1 MEASFPWGV
10 EVPHAGA
17 SAPIILPRAR
27 HVVSYH
33 IIPRGSGWAGI
44 PDVTSTRFE
53 AGDVLVVPHGDPC
66 SMLAEPGQPPEL
78 DVEATLDFFRGMAA
92 GRLPFVCR
100 EGGGGEPRCEFV
112 CGFLGCDRQPFNPVL
127 ATPPRLPRI
136 ARSTDGGEGLL
147 GRLVDLTLAEARR
160 SRVGGGSIR
169 LRLSELLF
177 VEVVRRHLE
186 GLPAHATGWLSGL
199 RDPAIGKVPMLLH
212 ERPAHAWT
220 LDELARRACMSRAAL
235 AARFTRLVGHPPMHY
250 LTLWRMQVAA
260 RLLVDGPA
268 KVAAVARDVGYG
280 SEAAFSRAFRK
291 TVGVPPAAWRERA
304 AATS

>member
-1 MEASFPWGV
+1 MSDPAAGPVGHGSDPLSDVLRAVRLTGALLFLVEASFPWVV

-17 SAPIILPRAR
+17 FAPIIPPRAR
-27 HVVSYH
+27 HVVSYL
-33 IIPRGSGWAGI
+33 IILRGSGWAGI
-44 PDVTSTRFE
+44 PDVASTRFE
-53 AGDVLVVPHGDPC
+53 AGDVLVVPNGDPY
-66 SMLAEPGQPPEL
+66 SMLAEPDQPPEL
-78 DVEATLDFFRGMAA
+78 DVEATLDFFPGIAA

-100 EGGGGEPRCEFV
+100 EGG
-112 CGFLGCDRQPFNPVL
+112 
-127 ATPPRLPRI
+127 
-136 ARSTDGGEGLL
+136 S
-147 GRLVDLTLAEARR
+147 
-160 SRVGGGSIR
+160 GSIR

-186 GLPAHATGWLSGL
+186 GLPAPATGWLSGL
-199 RDPAIGKVPMLLH
+199 RDPAIGKVLMLLH

-220 LDELARRACMSRAAL
+220 LDEPARRACISRAAH

-268 KVAAVARDVGYG
+268 KVAAVAHDVGYG